1 MKHWL
6 TALILIIGAGLLLPA
21 QQFTIGS
28 TVTDFQLKQL
38 DGTPAS
44 FSKLKGNV
52 TVVIF
57 ISVQCPVSNSYNQRM
72 SALYR
77 DYSPKGVKFIF
88 VNANRTE
95 LAAAV
100 EEHARQH
107 NFEFAVFKDENNVVA
122 DEFGATVTPETYV
135 IDSSGTLR
143 YHGSIDN
150 SQNESRVTS
159 LRLREA
165 LDAVLAGKQPPQTET
180 KAFGCSIK
188 RASRT

>member
-1 MKHWL
+1 
-6 TALILIIGAGLLLPA
+6 
-21 QQFTIGS
+21 
-28 TVTDFQLKQL
+28 
-38 DGTPAS
+38 
-44 FSKLKGNV
+44 
-52 TVVIF
+52 
-57 ISVQCPVSNSYNQRM
+57 
-72 SALYR
+72 
-77 DYSPKGVKFIF
+77 
-88 VNANRTE
+88 
-95 LAAAV
+95 
-100 EEHARQH
+100 
-107 NFEFAVFKDENNVVA
+107 
-122 DEFGATVTPETYV
+122 VTPETYV